1 MDTNKKNKTI
11 LDRLDKVELEL
22 LQHDT
27 EYAKQF
33 LIEEGIDPDKEIE
46 FSGQFMK
53 KIRFMALGMSNKQRD
68 LKLLDVAFDKLKEVL
83 KENGYYVDNLWHID
97 DVKQHGDLSNEEA
110 YDILDSTLRN
120 DYTIETINILIK
132 ENYKSYICYH

>member
-11 LDRLDKVELEL
+11 LDRLAKVELEL

-33 LIEEGIDPDKEIE
+33 LMEEGIDPDNEIE

-68 LKLLDVAFDKLKEVL
+68 LKLLDVAFDRLKEVL
-83 KENGYYVDNLWHID
+83 KENSERASEALINLLHAKTPAIHYRKLESWTDDEIRDVLSDVDLI
-97 DVKQHGDLSNEEA
+97 QLIEE
-110 YDILDSTLRN
+110 LK
-120 DYTIETINILIK
+120 K
-132 ENYKSYICYH
+132 EK

>member
-33 LIEEGIDPDKEIE
+33 LMEEGIDPDNEIE

-68 LKLLDVAFDKLKEVL
+68 LKLLDVAFDRLKEVL
-83 KENGYYVDNLWHID
+83 KENSERASEALINLLHTKTPAIHYRKLESWSDDEIRDVLSDVDLI
-97 DVKQHGDLSNEEA
+97 QLIEE
-110 YDILDSTLRN
+110 LK
-120 DYTIETINILIK
+120 K
-132 ENYKSYICYH
+132 EK

>member
-33 LIEEGIDPDKEIE
+33 LREEGIDPDKEIE

-68 LKLLDVAFDKLKEVL
+68 LKLLDVAFDRLKEVL
-83 KENGYYVDNLWHID
+83 KENSERASEALINLLHKKTPAIHYRKLESWSDDEIRDVLSDVDLI
-97 DVKQHGDLSNEEA
+97 QLIEE
-110 YDILDSTLRN
+110 LK
-120 DYTIETINILIK
+120 K
-132 ENYKSYICYH
+132 EK

>member
-1 MDTNKKNKTI
+1 MTI
-11 LDRLDKVELEL
+11 E
-22 LQHDT
+22 Q
-27 EYAKQF
+27 A
-33 LIEEGIDPDKEIE
+33 
-46 FSGQFMK
+46 
-53 KIRFMALGMSNKQRD
+53 
-68 LKLLDVAFDKLKEVL
+68 KEVL

-132 ENYKSYICYH
+132 ENYDYKDQWV

>member
-11 LDRLDKVELEL
+11 LNRLDKVELEL

-33 LIEEGIDPDKEIE
+33 LMEEGIDPDKEVE

-53 KIRFMALGMSNKQRD
+53 KIRFMALGISNKQRD
-68 LKLLDVAFDKLKEVL
+68 LKLLDVAFDRLKEVL
-83 KENGYYVDNLWHID
+83 KENSERASEALINLLHAKTPAIHYRKLESWTDDEIRDVLSDVDLI
-97 DVKQHGDLSNEEA
+97 QLIEE
-110 YDILDSTLRN
+110 LK
-120 DYTIETINILIK
+120 K
-132 ENYKSYICYH
+132 EK

>member
-1 MDTNKKNKTI
+1 METNKKNKTI

-33 LIEEGIDPDKEIE
+33 LAEEGIDVEKETE
-46 FSGQFMK
+46 FSTQFMK

-68 LKLLDVAFDKLKEVL
+68 LKLIDVAFDKLKEVIR
-83 KENGYYVDNLWHID
+83 ENSERASDALVNLLHTKTPSVHYRKLESWSDDEIRDVLSDVD
-97 DVKQHGDLSNEEA
+97 
-110 YDILDSTLRN
+110 
-120 DYTIETINILIK
+120 LIK
-132 ENYKSYICYH
+132 LIEELKKEK

>member
-33 LIEEGIDPDKEIE
+33 LMEEGIDPDKEVE

-53 KIRFMALGMSNKQRD
+53 KIRFMALGISNKQRD
-68 LKLLDVAFDKLKEVL
+68 LKLLDVAFDRLKEVL
-83 KENGYYVDNLWHID
+83 KENSERASEALINLLHAKTPAIHYRKLESWTDDEIRDVLSDVDLI
-97 DVKQHGDLSNEEA
+97 QLIEE
-110 YDILDSTLRN
+110 LK
-120 DYTIETINILIK
+120 K
-132 ENYKSYICYH
+132 EK

>member
-1 MDTNKKNKTI
+1 METNKKNKTI

-33 LIEEGIDPDKEIE
+33 LTEEGIDVEKEME

-68 LKLLDVAFDKLKEVL
+68 LKLIDVAFDKLKEVIR
-83 KENGYYVDNLWHID
+83 ENSERASEALINLLHTKTPTFHYRKLENWTDDEIRDVLSDVD
-97 DVKQHGDLSNEEA
+97 
-110 YDILDSTLRN
+110 
-120 DYTIETINILIK
+120 LIK
-132 ENYKSYICYH
+132 LIEELKKEQ

>member
-1 MDTNKKNKTI
+1 M
-11 LDRLDKVELEL
+11 DKVELEL

-68 LKLLDVAFDKLKEVL
+68 LKLLDVAFDRLKEVL
-83 KENGYYVDNLWHID
+83 KENSERASEALINLLHKKTPAIHYRKLESWSDDEIRDVLSDVDLI
-97 DVKQHGDLSNEEA
+97 QLIEELKKELL
-110 YDILDSTLRN
+110 ILN
-120 DYTIETINILIK
+120 FN
-132 ENYKSYICYH
+132 N

>member
-33 LIEEGIDPDKEIE
+33 LMEEGIDPDKEIE

-68 LKLLDVAFDKLKEVL
+68 LKLLDVAFDRLKEVL
-83 KENGYYVDNLWHID
+83 KENSERASEALINLLHAKTPAIHYRKLERWSDDEIRDVLSDVDLI
-97 DVKQHGDLSNEEA
+97 QLIEE
-110 YDILDSTLRN
+110 LK
-120 DYTIETINILIK
+120 K
-132 ENYKSYICYH
+132 EK

>member
-1 MDTNKKNKTI
+1 MNTNKKNKTI

-33 LIEEGIDPDKEIE
+33 LMEEGIDPDKEIE

-68 LKLLDVAFDKLKEVL
+68 LKLLDVAFDRLKEVL
-83 KENGYYVDNLWHID
+83 KENSERASEALINLLHAKTPAIHYRKLESWSDDEIRDVLSDVDLI
-97 DVKQHGDLSNEEA
+97 QLIEE
-110 YDILDSTLRN
+110 LK
-120 DYTIETINILIK
+120 K
-132 ENYKSYICYH
+132 EK

>member
-33 LIEEGIDPDKEIE
+33 LMEEGIDPDKEIE

-68 LKLLDVAFDKLKEVL
+68 LKLLDVAFDRLKEVL
-83 KENGYYVDNLWHID
+83 KENSERASEALINLLHAKTPAIHYRKLENWSDDEIRDVLSDVDLI
-97 DVKQHGDLSNEEA
+97 QLIEE
-110 YDILDSTLRN
+110 LK
-120 DYTIETINILIK
+120 K
-132 ENYKSYICYH
+132 EK

>member
-1 MDTNKKNKTI
+1 METNKKNKTI

-33 LIEEGIDPDKEIE
+33 LTEEGIDVEKEME

-68 LKLLDVAFDKLKEVL
+68 IKLIDVAFDKLKEVIR
-83 KENGYYVDNLWHID
+83 ENSERASEALINLLHTKTPTFHYRKLENWTDDEIRDVLSDVD
-97 DVKQHGDLSNEEA
+97 
-110 YDILDSTLRN
+110 
-120 DYTIETINILIK
+120 LIK
-132 ENYKSYICYH
+132 LIEELKKEQ

>member
-33 LIEEGIDPDKEIE
+33 LMEEGIDPDEEIE

-68 LKLLDVAFDKLKEVL
+68 LKLLDVAFDRLKEVL
-83 KENGYYVDNLWHID
+83 KENSERASEALINLLHAKTPAIHYRKLESWTDDEIRDVLSDVDLI
-97 DVKQHGDLSNEEA
+97 QLIEE
-110 YDILDSTLRN
+110 LK
-120 DYTIETINILIK
+120 K
-132 ENYKSYICYH
+132 EK

>member
-1 MDTNKKNKTI
+1 MGTNKKNKTI

-27 EYAKQF
+27 EYAKHY
-33 LIEEGIDPDKEIE
+33 LTEEGIDVEKEME

-68 LKLLDVAFDKLKEVL
+68 LKLIDVAFDKLKEVIR
-83 KENGYYVDNLWHID
+83 ENSERASEALINLLHTKTPTFHYRKLENWTDDEIRDVLSDVD
-97 DVKQHGDLSNEEA
+97 
-110 YDILDSTLRN
+110 
-120 DYTIETINILIK
+120 LIK
-132 ENYKSYICYH
+132 LIEELKKEQ

>member
-33 LIEEGIDPDKEIE
+33 LMEEGIDPDKEIE

-68 LKLLDVAFDKLKEVL
+68 LKLLDVALDRLKEVL
-83 KENGYYVDNLWHID
+83 KENSERASEALINLLHAKTPAIHYRKLESWSDDEIRDVLSDVDLMQLI
-97 DVKQHGDLSNEEA
+97 EE
-110 YDILDSTLRN
+110 LK
-120 DYTIETINILIK
+120 K
-132 ENYKSYICYH
+132 EK

>member
-1 MDTNKKNKTI
+1 MDTNKKNKTL

-68 LKLLDVAFDKLKEVL
+68 LKLLDVAFDRLKEVL
-83 KENGYYVDNLWHID
+83 KENSERASEALINLLHAKTPAIHYRKLENWTD
-97 DVKQHGDLSNEEA
+97 DEIRDVLSDINLIQLIEE
-110 YDILDSTLRN
+110 LK
-120 DYTIETINILIK
+120 K
-132 ENYKSYICYH
+132 EK

>member
-33 LIEEGIDPDKEIE
+33 LMEEGIDPDKEIE

-83 KENGYYVDNLWHID
+83 KENSERASEALINLLHAKTPAIHYRKLESWSDDEIRDVLSDVDLI
-97 DVKQHGDLSNEEA
+97 QLIEE
-110 YDILDSTLRN
+110 LK
-120 DYTIETINILIK
+120 K
-132 ENYKSYICYH
+132 EK

>member
-33 LIEEGIDPDKEIE
+33 LIEEGINPDKEIE

-83 KENGYYVDNLWHID
+83 KENSERASEALINLLHTKTPAIHYRKLESWSDDEIRDVISDVDLI
-97 DVKQHGDLSNEEA
+97 QLIEE
-110 YDILDSTLRN
+110 LK
-120 DYTIETINILIK
+120 K
-132 ENYKSYICYH
+132 EK

>member
-33 LIEEGIDPDKEIE
+33 LMEEGIDPDKEIE

-83 KENGYYVDNLWHID
+83 KENSERASEALINLLHTKTPAIHYRKLESWSDDEIRDVLSDVDLI
-97 DVKQHGDLSNEEA
+97 QLIEE
-110 YDILDSTLRN
+110 LK
-120 DYTIETINILIK
+120 K
-132 ENYKSYICYH
+132 EK

>member
-33 LIEEGIDPDKEIE
+33 LMEEGIDPDKEIE

-68 LKLLDVAFDKLKEVL
+68 LKLLDVAFDRLKEVL
-83 KENGYYVDNLWHID
+83 KENSERASEALINLLHAKTPAIHYRKLESWTDDEIRDVLSDVDLI
-97 DVKQHGDLSNEEA
+97 QLIEE
-110 YDILDSTLRN
+110 LK
-120 DYTIETINILIK
+120 K
-132 ENYKSYICYH
+132 EK

>member
-11 LDRLDKVELEL
+11 LDRLDKVELEV

-33 LIEEGIDPDKEIE
+33 LMEEGIDPDKEIE

-68 LKLLDVAFDKLKEVL
+68 LKLLDVAFDRLKEVL
-83 KENGYYVDNLWHID
+83 KENSERASEALINLLHAKTPAIHYRKLESWTDDEIRDVLSDVDLI
-97 DVKQHGDLSNEEA
+97 QLIEE
-110 YDILDSTLRN
+110 LK
-120 DYTIETINILIK
+120 K
-132 ENYKSYICYH
+132 EK

>member
-1 MDTNKKNKTI
+1 METNKKNKTI

-33 LIEEGIDPDKEIE
+33 LTEEGIDIEKETE

-53 KIRFMALGMSNKQRD
+53 KIRFMAIGMSNKQRD
-68 LKLLDVAFDKLKEVL
+68 LKLIDVAFDKLKEVIR
-83 KENGYYVDNLWHID
+83 ENSERASVALINLLHTKTPTFHYRKLENWTDDEIRDVLSDVD
-97 DVKQHGDLSNEEA
+97 
-110 YDILDSTLRN
+110 
-120 DYTIETINILIK
+120 LIK
-132 ENYKSYICYH
+132 LIEELKKEQ

>member
-33 LIEEGIDPDKEIE
+33 LMEEGIDPDNEIE

-83 KENGYYVDNLWHID
+83 KENSERASEALINLLHAKTPAIHYRKLESWSDDEIRDVLSDVDLI
-97 DVKQHGDLSNEEA
+97 QLIEE
-110 YDILDSTLRN
+110 LK
-120 DYTIETINILIK
+120 K
-132 ENYKSYICYH
+132 EK

>member
-33 LIEEGIDPDKEIE
+33 LIEEGIDIEKETE
-46 FSGQFMK
+46 FSGRFIK

-83 KENGYYVDNLWHID
+83 KENSERASEALINLLHAKTPSFHYRKLESWTDDEIRDVLSDVD
-97 DVKQHGDLSNEEA
+97 
-110 YDILDSTLRN
+110 
-120 DYTIETINILIK
+120 LIK
-132 ENYKSYICYH
+132 LIEELKKEQ

>member
-68 LKLLDVAFDKLKEVL
+68 LKLLDVAFDRLKEVL
-83 KENGYYVDNLWHID
+83 KENSERASEALINLLHAKTPAIHYRKLESWSDDEIRDVLSDID
-97 DVKQHGDLSNEEA
+97 LIQLIEE
-110 YDILDSTLRN
+110 LK
-120 DYTIETINILIK
+120 K
-132 ENYKSYICYH
+132 EK

>member
-22 LQHDT
+22 LQYDT

-33 LIEEGIDPDKEIE
+33 LMEEGIDPDKEIE

-68 LKLLDVAFDKLKEVL
+68 LKLLDVAFDRLKEVL
-83 KENGYYVDNLWHID
+83 KENSERASEALINLLHAKTPAIHYRKLESWTDDEIRDVLSDVDLI
-97 DVKQHGDLSNEEA
+97 QLIEE
-110 YDILDSTLRN
+110 LK
-120 DYTIETINILIK
+120 K
-132 ENYKSYICYH
+132 EK

>member
-33 LIEEGIDPDKEIE
+33 LMEEGIDPDNEIE

-68 LKLLDVAFDKLKEVL
+68 LKLLDVAFDRLKEVL
-83 KENGYYVDNLWHID
+83 KENSERASEALINLLHAKTPAIHYRKLESWSDDEIRDVLSDVDLI
-97 DVKQHGDLSNEEA
+97 QLIEE
-110 YDILDSTLRN
+110 LK
-120 DYTIETINILIK
+120 K
-132 ENYKSYICYH
+132 EK